1 MPSLFDNIRSKFGP
15 SVAATPKPP
24 TRTDSGTVRT
34 NTADNGSREEIQRRI
49 ELLRR
54 MNNAYDTMTRQQQA
68 GGAHRPTPILAR
80 QQLQH
85 PSASV
90 QKYRVRFRE
99 HIGSPLQQ
107 QQASTASG
115 HRTRAHYQRPSAQ
128 QLDYDGDDSS
138 AGPASPTEQYYSH
151 VPEYASVNGRVNR
164 GTPHL
169 LSIQLRRN
177 MCLPVE
183 CARSDPYP
191 LTML

>member
-24 TRTDSGTVRT
+24 TRTDSGGTRANTVT
-34 NTADNGSREEIQRRI
+34 GDSGSREEIQRRI

-54 MNNAYDTMTRQQQA
+54 MNNAYDTMSRSQT

-85 PSASV
+85 PSNTV
-90 QKYRVRFRE
+90 NKYRVRFRE

-107 QQASTASG
+107 PTTTAGG
-115 HRTRAHYQRPSAQ
+115 HRVRAHYRPAPL
-128 QLDYDGDDSS
+128 LDYDAGDDSS

-151 VPEYASVNGRVNR
+151 VPEYASVNGR
-164 GTPHL
+164 
-169 LSIQLRRN
+169 
-177 MCLPVE
+177 PVRQRTE
-183 CARSDPYP
+183 CALKHGLDVMC
-191 LTML
+191 TH